1 MNIAYSLSSL
11 IFPCLIYQIMMCKR
25 KKIEYNK
32 RPYFRHFIWCYIFIF
47 YLYLIFEVTGL
58 GSIWDIGK
66 YDEIIRIDEI
76 NLIPFPFAWSYDLF
90 IKHDYVYA
98 PWIPASI
105 YMERTSRGKKSNNS
119 ERIIFMCY

>member
-1 MNIAYSLSSL
+1 MNTAYSLSSL

-76 NLIPFPFAWSYDLF
+76 NLIPFRSHGVMTYLLNMIMFMPLGFLLPFIWN
-90 IKHDYVYA
+90 
-98 PWIPASI
+98 
-105 YMERTSRGKKSNNS
+105 ERQEAKKVINKLKRNKQ
-119 ERIIFMCY
+119 Y